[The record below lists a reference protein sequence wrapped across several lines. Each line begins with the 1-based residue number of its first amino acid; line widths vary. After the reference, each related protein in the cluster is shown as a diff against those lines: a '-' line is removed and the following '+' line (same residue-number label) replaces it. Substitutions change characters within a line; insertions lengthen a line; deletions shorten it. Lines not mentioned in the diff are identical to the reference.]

1 MREHFEYSESK
12 PPPPAYDYENLLSKE
27 VRWWDFYSLRK
38 VGGLL
43 FEDLVNH
50 FSDLYNRLVKIDN
63 DFKNKYPS
71 FIKAVA
77 NLKRKLYNDARV
89 EALCPRT
96 DLRRRDRGLQ
106 DPWVVDVIFYL
117 SIGCDKGKWPSLYEN
132 LENSEKL
139 EDVLQIAKDY
149 IQSEESEIIRSISK
163 EMRETIECCLKEIDE
178 ILHMTKLPGKCKYIN
193 NIRRG

>member
-1 MREHFEYSESK
+1 MEQIIPMILGALISALSGALTAIYINNRKAKMDRENKHFQDLQRECLSPLKGELLKMREHFEYSESK

-77 NLKRKLYNDARV
+77 NLKRKL
-89 EALCPRT
+89 
-96 DLRRRDRGLQ
+96 LQ
-106 DPWVVDVIFYL
+106 
-117 SIGCDKGKWPSLYEN
+117 
-132 LENSEKL
+132 
-139 EDVLQIAKDY
+139 
-149 IQSEESEIIRSISK
+149 
-163 EMRETIECCLKEIDE
+163 
-178 ILHMTKLPGKCKYIN
+178 
-193 NIRRG
+193 